1 MKRRLLLVCML
12 FSLLPLPAQAV
23 FSDAWAA
30 LRDDPRGAA
39 VSIGSLEITRLNAGK
54 ESLALLN
61 GFLSPLEL
69 QVSDISGD
77 GVIRLTDRESGQSV
91 CFRGERTE
99 RPLPFLSA
107 AGAMKD
113 LWETVLPGL
122 FPLLA
127 GEEPPETE
135 EVSTYFRVLGKSF
148 ARQSLTVSLERFQVL
163 PKDALSPLLSCLKAL
178 FRDCAAGPYVSAYLD
193 RLTLEGEMTV
203 RRNLNEAG
211 QDMAYQFAG
220 RIGSDGEDI
229 RKLTFIIGKNG
240 EIFYFSVK
248 APAVRG
254 GGGFQAALTV
264 PAWSETKTRAS
275 RKITWSIRRTAD
287 KNTWKQTDTLQLNS
301 QKGKSET
308 VSADFRR
315 ELSDGIKQVWQLS
328 LRLQSAGDGTL
339 RGTLSGSRQHAATEV
354 VRWQAAVSAGP
365 AGPVPDGETV
375 SEAQAAALLAR
386 MLAGRRN
393 QLSPGDRRQLDHLLR
408 TDSWMNGASAA
419 PLPELNE
426 TEE

>member
-69 QVSDISGD
+69 KVSDISGD

-122 FPLLA
+122 FPILA

-148 ARQSLTVSLERFQVL
+148 ARQSLTSWRI
-163 PKDALSPLLSCLKAL
+163 SC
-178 FRDCAAGPYVSAYLD
+178 S
-193 RLTLEGEMTV
+193 
-203 RRNLNEAG
+203 
-211 QDMAYQFAG
+211 
-220 RIGSDGEDI
+220 
-229 RKLTFIIGKNG
+229 
-240 EIFYFSVK
+240 
-248 APAVRG
+248 
-254 GGGFQAALTV
+254 
-264 PAWSETKTRAS
+264 
-275 RKITWSIRRTAD
+275 
-287 KNTWKQTDTLQLNS
+287 
-301 QKGKSET
+301 
-308 VSADFRR
+308 
-315 ELSDGIKQVWQLS
+315 
-328 LRLQSAGDGTL
+328 
-339 RGTLSGSRQHAATEV
+339 
-354 VRWQAAVSAGP
+354 
-365 AGPVPDGETV
+365 
-375 SEAQAAALLAR
+375 
-386 MLAGRRN
+386 
-393 QLSPGDRRQLDHLLR
+393 
-408 TDSWMNGASAA
+408 
-419 PLPELNE
+419 
-426 TEE
+426 